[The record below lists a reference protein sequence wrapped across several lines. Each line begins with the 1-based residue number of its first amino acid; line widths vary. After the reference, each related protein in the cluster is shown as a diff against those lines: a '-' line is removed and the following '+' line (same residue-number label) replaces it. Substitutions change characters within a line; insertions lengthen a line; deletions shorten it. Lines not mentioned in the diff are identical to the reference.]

1 MGALA
6 GTPFLCLLNIAKT
19 RNHFLDME
27 GEMKKNLVFSF
38 FCFLVFFLCFTPGW
52 NSWSAESSEETRSIS
67 EDTIKT
73 PAGNPMI
80 EGGSAPGKVATSK
93 YTTPR
98 QKIEPKTDGPTYP
111 LFRSHSPKYYPPKGI
126 RTATLLSATLP
137 GLGQTYA
144 GSPGKGVSFLIAEI
158 GLLSVAGR
166 NLDRALHYDELA
178 DRFATGFYDPYSD
191 NFLTTNQGRVRARSH
206 ATLGTVFLASG
217 IGVYI
222 WNIFDAAQAVNRYN
236 ERRFPA
242 QVQQTVNGD
251 TYLTVTHRF

>member
-1 MGALA
+1 
-6 GTPFLCLLNIAKT
+6 
-19 RNHFLDME
+19 
-27 GEMKKNLVFSF
+27 MKKD
-38 FCFLVFFLCFTPGW
+38 LVFFLCFTLCW
-52 NSWSAESSEETRSIS
+52 NSWSAESPEETRGIS

-73 PAGNPMI
+73 PAGKPVL
-80 EGGSAPGKVATSK
+80 EGSSAPEKITTSK
-93 YTTPR
+93 YTTSR
-98 QKIEPKTDGPTYP
+98 QKTEPKVDQPTYP
-111 LFRSHSPKYYPPKGI
+111 LFRSHAPQYYPPKGV

-144 GSPGKGVSFLIAEI
+144 GSPGKGVAFLIAEL

-166 NLDRALHYDELA
+166 NLDRAVHYDELV

-191 NFLTTNQGRVRARSH
+191 DFLTTNQGRVRAQSH
-206 ATLGTVFLASG
+206 ATLGAVFLASG

-222 WNIFDAAQAVNRYN
+222 WNIFDAAKTVNRYN

-251 TYLTVTHRF
+251 TYLTITHRF

>member
-1 MGALA
+1 
-6 GTPFLCLLNIAKT
+6 
-19 RNHFLDME
+19 
-27 GEMKKNLVFSF
+27 MKKFFVFSF
-38 FCFLVFFLCFTPGW
+38 FRFLVFFLCFTLGW
-52 NSWSAESSEETRSIS
+52 NSWSAEPPEETRSIS

-73 PAGNPMI
+73 PAGNPVL
-80 EGGSAPGKVATSK
+80 EGSSVPGKIATSK
-93 YTTPR
+93 YTTSR
-98 QKIEPKTDGPTYP
+98 QKTEPKVDQPTYP
-111 LFRSHSPKYYPPKGI
+111 LFRSHAPKYYPPKGV

-144 GSPGKGVSFLIAEI
+144 GSPGKGVAFLIAEI

-166 NLDRALHYDELA
+166 NLVRAVHYDDRA
-178 DRFATGFYDPYSD
+178 DRFATGFSDPYSND
-191 NFLTTNQGRVRARSH
+191 FLTTDQGYVRARSH